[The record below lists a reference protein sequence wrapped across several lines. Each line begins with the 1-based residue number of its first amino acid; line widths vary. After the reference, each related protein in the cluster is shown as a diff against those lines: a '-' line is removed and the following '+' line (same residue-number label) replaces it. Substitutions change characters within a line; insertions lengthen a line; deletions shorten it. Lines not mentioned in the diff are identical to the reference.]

1 MPYET
6 LLTSLED
13 GVMTVTLN
21 RPDKLNAFNTVMSKE
36 LIDFFQRVNAMDEV
50 RAIVVTGAGRA
61 FCAGADIS
69 GGSGAFQVWNDGSK
83 PQKREARDSIT
94 LAIFNCLKPIVAA
107 INGAAV
113 GVGIT
118 MCLPMDV
125 RLMSSA
131 ARIGFVFNK
140 RGMAMEAGSCWFLPR
155 LVGMQQAQEWVM
167 TAELFG
173 AEEALKGGLVRS
185 VHAPEE
191 LLPAAQALA
200 RKFAA
205 STSSAVAAAV
215 NRRLM
220 WSMLGAQDPLD
231 AVTLDLQCVGY
242 SPPAP
247 TRRKASSRSSRSDI
261 DVLRSGPQG
270 HRRRSDPV
278 RSSRTHVAAK
288 ASSRSSRSGAAFPLK
303 PSKDM
308 PPFGPWEYHADCAT
322 ESRARSVHDR
332 RPCQL

>member
-6 LLTSLED
+6 LLTELKD

-21 RPDKLNAFNTVMSKE
+21 RPDKLNAFNPAMSRD
-36 LIDFFQRVNAMDEV
+36 LIDFFTSVNSMDEV
-50 RAIVVTGAGRA
+50 RAIVITGAGRA

-69 GGSGAFQVWNDGSK
+69 GGSGAFTVWNDGNK
-83 PQKREARDSIT
+83 PEKRAANDSIT
-94 LAIFNCLKPIVAA
+94 LAIYNCLKPIVAA

-185 VHAPEE
+185 IHAPEE

-200 RKFAA
+200 KKFAA
-205 STSSAVAAAV
+205 SDSSSVAAAV

-220 WSMLGAQDPLD
+220 WSMWGAQDPLD

-242 SPPAP
+242 MA
-247 TRRKASSRSSRSDI
+247 ASGDAQEGIKSFFEKRQ
-261 DVLRSGPQG
+261 P
-270 HRRRSDPV
+270 
-278 RSSRTHVAAK
+278 
-288 ASSRSSRSGAAFPLK
+288 AFPLK

-308 PPFGPWEYHADCAT
+308 PPFGPWAK
-322 ESRARSVHDR
+322 
-332 RPCQL
+332 

>member
-1 MPYET
+1 MDYET
-6 LLTSLED
+6 LQTALAN

-21 RPDKLNAFNTVMSKE
+21 RPDKLNAFSTTMSRE
-36 LIDFFQRVNAMDEV
+36 LIDFFQRVNSMDEV

-69 GGSGAFQVWNDGSK
+69 GGTGAFQVWNDGNK
-83 PQKREARDSIT
+83 PQKREASDSIT

-125 RLMSSA
+125 RMVSTT

-140 RGMAMEAGSCWFLPR
+140 RGMAMEAGSSWFLPR
-155 LVGMQQAQEWVM
+155 LVGMQRAQEWVM

-173 AEEALKGGLVRS
+173 ADEALKGGLVRS
-185 VHAPEE
+185 VHEPDE

-200 RKFAA
+200 AKFAA
-205 STSSAVAAAV
+205 ATSSAVAAAV

-220 WSMLGAQDPLD
+220 WSMWGAQDPLD
-231 AVTLDLQCVGY
+231 AVTLDLQCVGHLAA
-242 SPPAP
+242 SADAQEGIKSFFEKRAP
-247 TRRKASSRSSRSDI
+247 N
-261 DVLRSGPQG
+261 
-270 HRRRSDPV
+270 
-278 RSSRTHVAAK
+278 
-288 ASSRSSRSGAAFPLK
+288 FPLK

-308 PPFGPWEYHADCAT
+308 PPFGPWAQPAGGT
-322 ESRARSVHDR
+322 R
-332 RPCQL
+332 

>member
-1 MPYET
+1 MTHETTYET
-6 LLTSLED
+6 LQTELTD
-13 GVMTVTLN
+13 GVMTVTLD
-21 RPDKLNAFNTVMSKE
+21 RPDKLNAFDTTMSRE

-69 GGSGAFQVWNDGSK
+69 GGSGAFKVWNDGSK
-83 PQKREARDSIT
+83 PQRREAKDSIT

-118 MCLPMDV
+118 MCLPMDI
-125 RLMSSA
+125 RMMSTSA
-131 ARIGFVFNK
+131 KIGFVFNR

-167 TAELFG
+167 SAELFG
-173 AEEALKGGLVRS
+173 ADEALKGGLVRS
-185 VHAPEE
+185 VHAPEA

-205 STSSAVAAAV
+205 ANSSAVAAAV

-220 WSMLGAQDPLD
+220 WSMWGAQDPID

-242 SPPAP
+242 LAASADAQEGISSFFEKRAP
-247 TRRKASSRSSRSDI
+247 N
-261 DVLRSGPQG
+261 
-270 HRRRSDPV
+270 
-278 RSSRTHVAAK
+278 
-288 ASSRSSRSGAAFPLK
+288 FPLK

-308 PPFGPWEYHADCAT
+308 PPFGPWA
-322 ESRARSVHDR
+322 
-332 RPCQL
+332 

>member
-1 MPYET
+1 MFRKWDGRATAFGLAARNIRRGNIMAYET

-21 RPDKLNAFNTVMSKE
+21 RPDKLNAFNTVMSRE
-36 LIDFFQRVNAMDEV
+36 LIDFFRGVNAMDEV
-50 RAIVVTGAGRA
+50 RSIVVTGSGRA

-69 GGSGAFQVWNDGSK
+69 GGSGAFQVWNDGNK
-83 PQKREARDSIT
+83 PQKREASDSIT

-118 MCLPMDV
+118 MCLPTDV

-167 TAELFG
+167 
-173 AEEALKGGLVRS
+173 
-185 VHAPEE
+185 
-191 LLPAAQALA
+191 PAAQALA

-242 SPPAP
+242 LAAGADAQEGIKSFFEKRAP
-247 TRRKASSRSSRSDI
+247 
-261 DVLRSGPQG
+261 
-270 HRRRSDPV
+270 
-278 RSSRTHVAAK
+278 
-288 ASSRSSRSGAAFPLK
+288 AFPLK

-308 PPFGPWEYHADCAT
+308 PPFGPW
-322 ESRARSVHDR
+322 SK
-332 RPCQL
+332 

>member
-1 MPYET
+1 MTYET
-6 LLTSLED
+6 LLTELQD

-21 RPDKLNAFNTVMSKE
+21 RPDKLNAFNTAMSRD
-36 LIDFFQRVNAMDEV
+36 LIGFFRDVNAMDEV

-83 PQKREARDSIT
+83 PQKRDARDSIT
-94 LAIFNCLKPIVAA
+94 LAIHNCLKPVIAA

-118 MCLPMDV
+118 MCLPMDI
-125 RLMSSA
+125 RMISTS

-173 AEEALKGGLVRS
+173 AEEALRGGLVRS
-185 VHAPEE
+185 VHAPED

-200 RKFAA
+200 AKFAA
-205 STSSAVAAAV
+205 GTSSAVAAAV

-220 WSMLGAQDPLD
+220 WSMWGAQDPLD
-231 AVTLDLQCVGY
+231 AVSLDLQCVGHLAAGADAQEGIR
-242 SPPAP
+242 SFFEKRAP
-247 TRRKASSRSSRSDI
+247 N
-261 DVLRSGPQG
+261 
-270 HRRRSDPV
+270 
-278 RSSRTHVAAK
+278 
-288 ASSRSSRSGAAFPLK
+288 FPLK

-308 PPFGPWEYHADCAT
+308 PPFGPWKE
-322 ESRARSVHDR
+322 
-332 RPCQL
+332 

>member
-6 LLTSLED
+6 LLTQLND

-21 RPDKLNAFNTVMSKE
+21 RPNKLNAFNTVMSGE
-36 LIDFFQRVNAMDEV
+36 LIDFFHGVNEMDEV

-83 PQKREARDSIT
+83 PVKRDPRESIT

-118 MCLPMDV
+118 MCLPMDI
-125 RLMSSA
+125 RMISTA
-131 ARIGFVFNK
+131 GRIGFVFNK
-140 RGMAMEAGSCWFLPR
+140 RGMAMEAGSSWFLPR
-155 LVGMQQAQEWVM
+155 LVGMQQAEEWVM

-173 AEEALKGGLVRS
+173 ADEALKGGLARS
-185 VHAPEE
+185 VHEPQE
-191 LLPAAQALA
+191 LLPAAQSLA
-200 RKFAA
+200 RSFAT
-205 STSSAVAAAV
+205 SNSSAVAAAV

-231 AVTLDLQCVGY
+231 AVTLDVACVGY
-242 SPPAP
+242 LGAGADAQEGIKSFLEKRPP
-247 TRRKASSRSSRSDI
+247 
-261 DVLRSGPQG
+261 
-270 HRRRSDPV
+270 
-278 RSSRTHVAAK
+278 
-288 ASSRSSRSGAAFPLK
+288 AFPLK

-308 PPFGPWEYHADCAT
+308 PPFGPWAK
-322 ESRARSVHDR
+322 
-332 RPCQL
+332 

>member
-1 MPYET
+1 MAYET

-13 GVMTVTLN
+13 GIMTVTLN

-36 LIDFFQRVNAMDEV
+36 LIDFFQAVNAMDEV

-69 GGSGAFQVWNDGSK
+69 GGSGAFQVWNDGRK
-83 PQKREARDSIT
+83 PQQRDARDSIT

-118 MCLPMDV
+118 MCLPMDI
-125 RLMSSA
+125 RMMSTT

-140 RGMAMEAGSCWFLPR
+140 RGMAMEAGSSWFLPR
-155 LVGMQQAQEWVM
+155 LVGMQKAQEWVM
-167 TAELFG
+167 AAELFG

-191 LLPAAQALA
+191 LVPAAQALA
-200 RKFAA
+200 KKFADKG
-205 STSSAVAAAV
+205 SSAVAAAV

-231 AVTLDLQCVGY
+231 AVTLDVACVGY
-242 SPPAP
+242 LAAGADAQEGIKAFLEKRPP
-247 TRRKASSRSSRSDI
+247 
-261 DVLRSGPQG
+261 
-270 HRRRSDPV
+270 
-278 RSSRTHVAAK
+278 
-288 ASSRSSRSGAAFPLK
+288 AFPLK

-308 PPFGPWEYHADCAT
+308 PPFGPWSE
-322 ESRARSVHDR
+322 
-332 RPCQL
+332 

>member
-1 MPYET
+1 MMYDT
-6 LLTSLED
+6 LQLDLAE
-13 GVMTVTLN
+13 GVMTVTLD
-21 RPDKLNAFNTVMSKE
+21 RPDKLNAFNTVMSRE
-36 LIDFFQRVNAMDEV
+36 LIDFFQRVNGMDEV

-69 GGSGAFQVWNDGSK
+69 RGSSSFQVWSDGRQ
-83 PQKREARDSIT
+83 PERREAKDSIT

-118 MCLPMDV
+118 MCLPMDI
-125 RLMSSA
+125 RMMSST

-167 TAELFG
+167 SAELLQ
-173 AEEALKGGLVRS
+173 AEEALRGGLVRS

-191 LLPAAQALA
+191 LLPAARALA
-200 RKFAA
+200 RKFA
-205 STSSAVAAAV
+205 SNSSSAVAAAV

-220 WSMLGAQDPLD
+220 WSMWGAQDPID

-242 SPPAP
+242 LAASADAREGISSFFEKRAP
-247 TRRKASSRSSRSDI
+247 S
-261 DVLRSGPQG
+261 
-270 HRRRSDPV
+270 
-278 RSSRTHVAAK
+278 
-288 ASSRSSRSGAAFPLK
+288 FPLK

-308 PPFGPWEYHADCAT
+308 PPFGPWA
-322 ESRARSVHDR
+322 
-332 RPCQL
+332 

>member
-1 MPYET
+1 MAYET
-6 LLTSLED
+6 LLTQLQD

-21 RPDKLNAFNTVMSKE
+21 RPDKLNAFNTVMSRE
-36 LIDFFQRVNAMDEV
+36 LIDFFHGVNAIDEV

-83 PQKREARDSIT
+83 PVKRDPKESIT

-107 INGAAV
+107 INGPAV

-118 MCLPMDV
+118 MCLPMDI
-125 RLMSSA
+125 RMISTA
-131 ARIGFVFNK
+131 GRIGFVFNR
-140 RGMAMEAGSCWFLPR
+140 RGMAMEAGSSWFLPR

-173 AEEALKGGLVRS
+173 AEEALRGGLVRS
-185 VHAPEE
+185 VHAPDE

-200 RKFAA
+200 KKFAA
-205 STSSAVAAAV
+205 SSSSSVAAAV

-220 WSMLGAQDPLD
+220 WSMMGAQDPLD
-231 AVTLDLQCVGY
+231 AVTLDVACVGY
-242 SPPAP
+242 LAAGADAQEGIKSFFEKRPP
-247 TRRKASSRSSRSDI
+247 
-261 DVLRSGPQG
+261 
-270 HRRRSDPV
+270 
-278 RSSRTHVAAK
+278 
-288 ASSRSSRSGAAFPLK
+288 AFPLK

-308 PPFGPWEYHADCAT
+308 PPFGPWAA
-322 ESRARSVHDR
+322 
-332 RPCQL
+332 

>member
-1 MPYET
+1 MEYET
-6 LLTSLED
+6 LLTDLAE

-21 RPDKLNAFNTVMSKE
+21 RPDKLNAFNTVMSRE

-69 GGSGAFQVWNDGSK
+69 GGSGAFQVWNDGNK
-83 PQKREARDSIT
+83 PQKREASDSIT

-118 MCLPMDV
+118 MCLPMDI
-125 RLMSSA
+125 RMISSA
-131 ARIGFVFNK
+131 GRVGFVFNR

-173 AEEALKGGLVRS
+173 ADEALKGGLVRS
-185 VHAPEE
+185 VYAPED

-200 RKFAA
+200 KKFASGA
-205 STSSAVAAAV
+205 SSAVAAAV

-220 WSMLGAQDPLD
+220 WSMWGAQDPLD

-242 SPPAP
+242 LAADADAQEGIKSFLE
-247 TRRKASSRSSRSDI
+247 K
-261 DVLRSGPQG
+261 
-270 HRRRSDPV
+270 
-278 RSSRTHVAAK
+278 RTPD
-288 ASSRSSRSGAAFPLK
+288 FPLK

-308 PPFGPWEYHADCAT
+308 PPFGPWAK
-322 ESRARSVHDR
+322 
-332 RPCQL
+332 

>member
-1 MPYET
+1 MAYET
-6 LLTSLED
+6 LLTDLEG

-21 RPDKLNAFNTVMSKE
+21 RPDKLNAFNTVMSTE
-36 LIDFFQRVNAMDEV
+36 LIDFFQSVNAMDEV

-69 GGSGAFQVWNDGSK
+69 GGSGAFKVWNDGAK
-83 PQKREARDSIT
+83 PQKREASDSIT
-94 LAIFNCLKPIVAA
+94 LAIFNCLKPVIAA

-118 MCLPMDV
+118 MCLPMDI
-125 RLMSSA
+125 RMISA
-131 ARIGFVFNK
+131 AGKVGFVFNR

-173 AEEALKGGLVRS
+173 ADEALKGGLVRS
-185 VHAPEE
+185 IHGPDE

-200 RKFAA
+200 KKFAA
-205 STSSAVAAAV
+205 STSSFVAAAV

-220 WSMLGAQDPLD
+220 WSMWGAQDPLD
-231 AVTLDLQCVGY
+231 AVTLDLQCVGHLAAGADAQEGIT
-242 SPPAP
+242 SFFEKRAP
-247 TRRKASSRSSRSDI
+247 
-261 DVLRSGPQG
+261 V
-270 HRRRSDPV
+270 
-278 RSSRTHVAAK
+278 
-288 ASSRSSRSGAAFPLK
+288 FPLK

-308 PPFGPWEYHADCAT
+308 PPFGPWSAK
-322 ESRARSVHDR
+322 
-332 RPCQL
+332 

>member
-1 MPYET
+1 MAYET
-6 LLTSLED
+6 LLTDLAD

-21 RPDKLNAFNTVMSKE
+21 RPDKLNAFNTAMSRE
-36 LIDFFQRVNAMDEV
+36 LIDFFHGVNGMDEV
-50 RAIVVTGAGRA
+50 RAVVVTGAGGA

-69 GGSGAFQVWNDGSK
+69 GGSGAFQVWNDGRK
-83 PQKREARDSIT
+83 PVKRDPKESIT

-118 MCLPMDV
+118 MCLPMDI
-125 RLMSSA
+125 RMMSTT

-140 RGMAMEAGSCWFLPR
+140 RGMAMEAGSSWFLPR
-155 LVGMQQAQEWVM
+155 LVGMQKAQEWVM
-167 TAELFG
+167 AAELFG

-191 LLPAAQALA
+191 LVPAAQALA
-200 RKFAA
+200 KKFADKG
-205 STSSAVAAAV
+205 SSAVAAAV

-231 AVTLDLQCVGY
+231 AVTLDVACVGCLAAGADAQEGIK
-242 SPPAP
+242 SFLEKRPP
-247 TRRKASSRSSRSDI
+247 
-261 DVLRSGPQG
+261 
-270 HRRRSDPV
+270 
-278 RSSRTHVAAK
+278 
-288 ASSRSSRSGAAFPLK
+288 AFPLK

-308 PPFGPWEYHADCAT
+308 PPFGPWSE
-322 ESRARSVHDR
+322 
-332 RPCQL
+332 

>member
-1 MPYET
+1 MTYET
-6 LLTSLED
+6 LLTELQD

-21 RPDKLNAFNTVMSKE
+21 RPDKLNAFNTAMSRD
-36 LIDFFQRVNAMDEV
+36 LIGFFRDVNAMDEV
-50 RAIVVTGAGRA
+50 RAIVITGAGRA

-83 PQKREARDSIT
+83 PQKRDARDSIT
-94 LAIFNCLKPIVAA
+94 LAIHNCLKPVIAA

-118 MCLPMDV
+118 MCLPMDI
-125 RLMSSA
+125 RMISTS

-173 AEEALKGGLVRS
+173 AEEALRGGLVRS
-185 VHAPEE
+185 VHAPED

-200 RKFAA
+200 AKFAA
-205 STSSAVAAAV
+205 GTSSAVAAAV

-220 WSMLGAQDPLD
+220 WSMWGAQDPLD
-231 AVTLDLQCVGY
+231 AVSLDLQCVGHLAAGADAQEGIR
-242 SPPAP
+242 SFFEKRAP
-247 TRRKASSRSSRSDI
+247 N
-261 DVLRSGPQG
+261 
-270 HRRRSDPV
+270 
-278 RSSRTHVAAK
+278 
-288 ASSRSSRSGAAFPLK
+288 FPLK

-308 PPFGPWEYHADCAT
+308 PPFGPWKE
-322 ESRARSVHDR
+322 
-332 RPCQL
+332 

>member
-1 MPYET
+1 
-6 LLTSLED
+6 
-13 GVMTVTLN
+13 MTVTLN
-21 RPDKLNAFNTVMSKE
+21 RPDKLNAFNTAMSRE
-36 LIDFFQRVNAMDEV
+36 LIDFFTGVNAMDEA

-83 PQKREARDSIT
+83 PVKRDPKESIT

-113 GVGIT
+113 GVGVT
-118 MCLPMDV
+118 MCLPMDI

-131 ARIGFVFNK
+131 ARVGFVFNK

-173 AEEALKGGLVRS
+173 ADEALKGGLVRS
-185 VHAPEE
+185 VHAPDE

-200 RKFAA
+200 KKFAA
-205 STSSAVAAAV
+205 STSSSVATAV

-220 WSMLGAQDPLD
+220 WSMWGAQDPLD

-242 SPPAP
+242 LAAGADAQEGIKSFFEKRAP
-247 TRRKASSRSSRSDI
+247 D
-261 DVLRSGPQG
+261 
-270 HRRRSDPV
+270 
-278 RSSRTHVAAK
+278 
-288 ASSRSSRSGAAFPLK
+288 FPLK

-308 PPFGPWEYHADCAT
+308 PPFGPW
-322 ESRARSVHDR
+322 SK
-332 RPCQL
+332 

>member
-1 MPYET
+1 MPLKYET
-6 LLTSLED
+6 LLTDLAD

-21 RPDKLNAFNTVMSKE
+21 RPDKLNAFNTAMSRE
-36 LIDFFQRVNAMDEV
+36 LIDFFGRVNAMDEV

-83 PQKREARDSIT
+83 PQKREAKDSIT

-125 RLMSSA
+125 RMMSTA

-140 RGMAMEAGSCWFLPR
+140 RGMAMEAGSCWYLPR
-155 LVGMQQAQEWVM
+155 LVGMQRAQEWVM

-185 VHAPEE
+185 VHAPDE
-191 LLPAAQALA
+191 LLPAALALA
-200 RKFAA
+200 KKFAA
-205 STSSAVAAAV
+205 SSSSSVAAAV

-242 SPPAP
+242 LAASADAQEGIKSFFEKRPPN
-247 TRRKASSRSSRSDI
+247 
-261 DVLRSGPQG
+261 
-270 HRRRSDPV
+270 
-278 RSSRTHVAAK
+278 
-288 ASSRSSRSGAAFPLK
+288 FPLK

-308 PPFGPWEYHADCAT
+308 PPFGPWAK
-322 ESRARSVHDR
+322 SS
-332 RPCQL
+332 

>member
-1 MPYET
+1 MTYET
-6 LLTSLED
+6 LLTELQD

-21 RPDKLNAFNTVMSKE
+21 RPDKLNAFNTAMSRD
-36 LIDFFQRVNAMDEV
+36 LIGFFRDVNAMDEV

-83 PQKREARDSIT
+83 PQKRDARDSIT
-94 LAIFNCLKPIVAA
+94 LAIHNCLKPVIAA

-118 MCLPMDV
+118 MCLPMDI
-125 RLMSSA
+125 RMMSTS

-173 AEEALKGGLVRS
+173 AEEALRGGLVRS
-185 VHAPEE
+185 VHAPED

-200 RKFAA
+200 AKFAA
-205 STSSAVAAAV
+205 GTSSAVAAAV

-220 WSMLGAQDPLD
+220 WSMWGAQDPLD
-231 AVTLDLQCVGY
+231 AVSLDLQCVGHLAAGADAQEGIR
-242 SPPAP
+242 SFFEKRAP
-247 TRRKASSRSSRSDI
+247 N
-261 DVLRSGPQG
+261 
-270 HRRRSDPV
+270 
-278 RSSRTHVAAK
+278 
-288 ASSRSSRSGAAFPLK
+288 FPLK

-308 PPFGPWEYHADCAT
+308 PPFGPWKE
-322 ESRARSVHDR
+322 
-332 RPCQL
+332 

>member
-1 MPYET
+1 MAYET
-6 LLTSLED
+6 LLTHLQD

-21 RPDKLNAFNTVMSKE
+21 RPDKLNAFNTVMSRE
-36 LIDFFQRVNAMDEV
+36 LIDFFHGVNAMDEV

-83 PQKREARDSIT
+83 PVKRDPRESIT

-118 MCLPMDV
+118 MCLPMDI
-125 RLMSSA
+125 RMISTA
-131 ARIGFVFNK
+131 GRIGFVFNK
-140 RGMAMEAGSCWFLPR
+140 RGMAMEAGSSWFLPR

-173 AEEALKGGLVRS
+173 AEEALRGGLVRS
-185 VHAPEE
+185 IHAPEE

-200 RKFAA
+200 KKFAA
-205 STSSAVAAAV
+205 SSSSSVAAAV

-220 WSMLGAQDPLD
+220 WSMMGAQDPLD
-231 AVTLDLQCVGY
+231 AVTLDVACVGY
-242 SPPAP
+242 LAAGADAQEGIKSFFEKRPP
-247 TRRKASSRSSRSDI
+247 
-261 DVLRSGPQG
+261 
-270 HRRRSDPV
+270 
-278 RSSRTHVAAK
+278 
-288 ASSRSSRSGAAFPLK
+288 AFPLK

-308 PPFGPWEYHADCAT
+308 PPFGPWA
-322 ESRARSVHDR
+322 
-332 RPCQL
+332 

>member
-1 MPYET
+1 MAYET
-6 LLTSLED
+6 LLTELAD

-21 RPDKLNAFNTVMSKE
+21 RPDKLNAFSTTMSRE
-36 LIDFFQRVNAMDEV
+36 LIGFFRDVNAMDEV

-69 GGSGAFQVWNDGSK
+69 GGAGAFQVWNDGSQ
-83 PQKREARDSIT
+83 PRKRDADDSIT
-94 LAIFNCLKPIVAA
+94 LAIFNCLKPVVAA

-125 RLMSSA
+125 RLASTA

-140 RGMAMEAGSCWFLPR
+140 RGMAMEAGSSWFLPR
-155 LVGMQQAQEWVM
+155 LVGMQRAQEWVM
-167 TAELFG
+167 TAEIFG
-173 AEEALKGGLVRS
+173 ADEALAGGLVRS
-185 VHAPEE
+185 VHAPDE

-200 RKFAA
+200 ARFAS

-231 AVTLDLQCVGY
+231 AVTLDLQCVGHLAAGADAQEGIR
-242 SPPAP
+242 SFFEKRAP
-247 TRRKASSRSSRSDI
+247 
-261 DVLRSGPQG
+261 V
-270 HRRRSDPV
+270 
-278 RSSRTHVAAK
+278 
-288 ASSRSSRSGAAFPLK
+288 FPLK
-303 PSKDM
+303 PSRDM
-308 PPFGPWEYHADCAT
+308 PPFGPWT
-322 ESRARSVHDR
+322 QPGGGKR
-332 RPCQL
+332 

>member
-1 MPYET
+1 MAYET
-6 LLTSLED
+6 LLTELND
-13 GVMTVTLN
+13 GVITVTLN
-21 RPDKLNAFNTVMSKE
+21 RPDKLNAFNTVMSRE
-36 LIDFFQRVNAMDEV
+36 LIDFFHGVNGMDEV
-50 RAIVVTGAGRA
+50 RAVVITGAGRA

-83 PQKREARDSIT
+83 PVKRDPKESIT

-118 MCLPMDV
+118 MCLPMDI
-125 RLMSSA
+125 RMMSTA

-140 RGMAMEAGSCWFLPR
+140 RGMAMEAGSSWFLPR
-155 LVGMQQAQEWVM
+155 LVGMQKAQEWVM
-167 TAELFG
+167 AAELFG

-185 VHAPEE
+185 VHAPDE

-200 RKFAA
+200 KKFADKG
-205 STSSAVAAAV
+205 SSAVAAAV

-231 AVTLDLQCVGY
+231 AVTLDVACVGY
-242 SPPAP
+242 LAAGADAQEGIKSFFEKRPP
-247 TRRKASSRSSRSDI
+247 
-261 DVLRSGPQG
+261 
-270 HRRRSDPV
+270 
-278 RSSRTHVAAK
+278 
-288 ASSRSSRSGAAFPLK
+288 AFPLK

-308 PPFGPWEYHADCAT
+308 PPFGPWT
-322 ESRARSVHDR
+322 E
-332 RPCQL
+332 

>member
-1 MPYET
+1 MAYET
-6 LLTSLED
+6 LLTDLEG

-21 RPDKLNAFNTVMSKE
+21 RPDKLNAFNTVMSTE
-36 LIDFFQRVNAMDEV
+36 LIDFFQSVNAMDEV

-69 GGSGAFQVWNDGSK
+69 GGSGAFKVWNDGAK
-83 PQKREARDSIT
+83 PQKREASDSIT
-94 LAIFNCLKPIVAA
+94 LAIFNCLKPVIAA

-118 MCLPMDV
+118 MCLPMDI
-125 RLMSSA
+125 RMISA
-131 ARIGFVFNK
+131 AGKVGFVFNR

-173 AEEALKGGLVRS
+173 ADEALKGGLVRS
-185 VHAPEE
+185 IHGSDE

-200 RKFAA
+200 KKFAA
-205 STSSAVAAAV
+205 STSSSVAAAV

-220 WSMLGAQDPLD
+220 WSMWGAQDPLD
-231 AVTLDLQCVGY
+231 AVTLDLQCVGHLAAGADAQEGIT
-242 SPPAP
+242 SFFEKRAP
-247 TRRKASSRSSRSDI
+247 
-261 DVLRSGPQG
+261 V
-270 HRRRSDPV
+270 
-278 RSSRTHVAAK
+278 
-288 ASSRSSRSGAAFPLK
+288 FPLK

-308 PPFGPWEYHADCAT
+308 PPFGPWSAK
-322 ESRARSVHDR
+322 
-332 RPCQL
+332 

>member
-1 MPYET
+1 MKYET
-6 LLTSLED
+6 LLTDLAQ

-21 RPDKLNAFNTVMSKE
+21 RPDKLNAFNTAMSGE
-36 LIDFFQRVNAMDEV
+36 LIDFFQRVNSMDEV

-69 GGSGAFQVWNDGSK
+69 GGSAAFQVWNDGNK
-83 PQKREARDSIT
+83 PQKREASDSIT

-107 INGAAV
+107 INGSAV

-118 MCLPMDV
+118 MCLPMDI
-125 RLMSSA
+125 RMISSA
-131 ARIGFVFNK
+131 GKVGFVFNK

-173 AEEALKGGLVRS
+173 ADEALKGGLVRS

-191 LLPAAQALA
+191 LLPAAQELA
-200 RKFAA
+200 RKFA
-205 STSSAVAAAV
+205 SNSSSAVAAAV

-220 WSMLGAQDPLD
+220 WSMWGAQDPLD
-231 AVTLDLQCVGY
+231 AVTLDLQCVGHLAAGADAQEGIK
-242 SPPAP
+242 SFFEKRAP
-247 TRRKASSRSSRSDI
+247 S
-261 DVLRSGPQG
+261 
-270 HRRRSDPV
+270 
-278 RSSRTHVAAK
+278 
-288 ASSRSSRSGAAFPLK
+288 FPLR

-308 PPFGPWEYHADCAT
+308 PPFGPWAK
-322 ESRARSVHDR
+322 
-332 RPCQL
+332 